1 MKIVLNKCYGGY
13 SLSKEAC
20 NYLGIECDDYNISFE
35 FSETKGRTNENLVKC
50 VEELG
55 AKASGRCADLEVV
68 EIPDN
73 SFYKIE
79 EYDGYETVYYS
90 ESKINTK

>member
-20 NYLGIECDDYNISFE
+20 NYLGIERNDYNISFE
-35 FSETKGRTNENLVKC
+35 FSDTKNRTNENLVKC

-55 AKASGRCADLEVV
+55 AKASGSCAALEVV

-79 EYDGYETVYYS
+79 EYDGFETIYYS
-90 ESKINTK
+90 ESEIKEK